1 MPGICGITAPSLA
14 EAHSLV
20 GAMASRQRHYP
31 WQRADTWVSTDSHA
45 AMATVMVDPEG
56 AGIAEL
62 FGMAL
67 AFDGELYAA
76 GEARAH
82 LVRHGV
88 HFVSDSLLELLMH
101 GLSREG
107 PRFLAS
113 LHGCFAA
120 AIWDQQRQQLM
131 LISDRFGMRPLYWA
145 QVGEGLI
152 FASEIKAL
160 LAVPGLSCAMS
171 PDGHRPVLRVWPVLG

>member
-1 MPGICGITAPSLA
+1 MVSA
-14 EAHSLV
+14 
-20 GAMASRQRHYP
+20 ASRHSPGQKVGDGIWAPR
-31 WQRADTWVSTDSHA
+31 REATWVSSSEPR
-45 AMATVMVDPEG
+45 AMRQSWSIRGP
-56 AGIAEL
+56 GIAEL

-107 PRFLAS
+107 RRSWPRSTVAS
-113 LHGCFAA
+113 PPRSG
-120 AIWDQQRQQLM
+120 
-131 LISDRFGMRPLYWA
+131 ISSG
-145 QVGEGLI
+145 
-152 FASEIKAL
+152 SN
-160 LAVPGLSCAMS
+160 
-171 PDGHRPVLRVWPVLG
+171 